1 MLDRQMLPSS
11 HAVPIMSAGHDPLPS
26 PQILADAFAE
36 FISASSVLESSYR
49 DLQRE
54 VARLSLQLE
63 ERNAALNSSLA
74 ENDRMRIALQQILDS
89 MPCGVLVFNQAK
101 QVVTINPEARR
112 LLGLG
117 ETSVHNLHQLP
128 RIGQTDFASL
138 MRHDKDPV
146 DTEVCMQIE
155 EGNRWLAI
163 GNRKLFNARQA
174 RTSDPTG
181 NQAQTLWILRDITAS
196 KQAELEREAARR
208 ATVLAEISTIL
219 AHEIRNPLASLELF
233 AELIEQDREGRS
245 QWISNLRAGIRTL
258 SGTVNNVLSLHGEN
272 KPRLITINL
281 AGSVRRGVEF
291 VQPIAEQA
299 GVNLRFSADEDVPLI
314 LGNEDGIRQ
323 VILNITTNAI
333 RHTPEGGS
341 ISVNVRALTEAHTRS
356 AVVEITDTGCGIPK
370 HLLDKVFES
379 GFSASG
385 ETPGL
390 GLAVCKRIMDQHR
403 GLIRVF
409 SNKKTTFQLEFPSL

>member
-1 MLDRQMLPSS
+1 
-11 HAVPIMSAGHDPLPS
+11 MSAGQDTLPS

-36 FISASSVLESSYR
+36 FISASSVLEESYR
-49 DLQRE
+49 DLQKE

-89 MPCGVLVFNQAK
+89 MPCGVLVLNQAE
-101 QVVTINPEARR
+101 QIITINPEARR
-112 LLGLG
+112 LLNLG
-117 ETSVHNLHQLP
+117 ATRVRNLRQLP
-128 RIGQTDFASL
+128 RIGQIDFASL
-138 MRHDKDPV
+138 MRREEDHV
-146 DTEVCMQIE
+146 DTEVCVRTE
-155 EGNRWLAI
+155 TESRWLAI
-163 GNRKLFNARQA
+163 GNRKLFNSTREE
-174 RTSDPTG
+174 SSNTG
-181 NQAQTLWILRDITAS
+181 STPSQTLWILRDITAG
-196 KQAELEREAARR
+196 KQAELEREASRR

-233 AELIEQDREGRS
+233 AELIEQDRENSS

-258 SGTVNNVLSLHGEN
+258 SGTVNNVLSLHGES

-291 VQPIAEQA
+291 VQPIAKQA
-299 GVNLRFSADEDVPLI
+299 GVSLQFSADEDVPLI

-323 VILNITTNAI
+323 LILNITSNAI
-333 RHTPEGGS
+333 RHTAEGGS
-341 ISVNVRALTEAHTRS
+341 ISVSIRAVTESHVRS
-356 AVVEITDTGCGIPK
+356 AVVEITDTGCGIPE
-370 HLLDKVFES
+370 HLLGKIFES

-403 GLIRVF
+403 GKIRAT
-409 SNKKTTFQLEFPSL
+409 SKKKTTFQLEFPAI